1 MDIMNEMILPLIL
14 AGVSLIVG
22 ILVARKKKID
32 MVAALK
38 APE

>member
-22 ILVARKKKID
+22 ILVARKKK
-32 MVAALK
+32 AALK